1 MKSFFFVLAAATITL
16 GAGVFAANQPPVN
29 EKCPVCGKDG
39 RLIFHSEVKGERIIF
54 DTAVCKDKFDKA
66 PGKYTVAKKS

>member
-1 MKSFFFVLAAATITL
+1 MKIYFYALAAAAITL
-16 GAGVFAANQPPVN
+16 GATVFAANTPPVN

-54 DTAVCKDKFDKA
+54 DSAVCKDKFDKA
-66 PGKYTVAKKS
+66 PGKYMVKKKS